1 MNFISKIREPKR
13 GPAKFFAGFTLFELV
28 VTMTVLSIFVL
39 GTVPLVTNAVR
50 RQKEERLR
58 DSLRMI
64 RLAIDEFKRDTVGAC
79 PLGSVTTVNP
89 AGRGTFNIPSDPRSR
104 VVIDDCTIFDTE
116 NLDRFPPT
124 LDVLVDGIAV
134 RPRGLNIMLAYGFGR
149 VVINVL
155 VGKFIADRF
164 FSGHK
169 TSESITIL
177 TGVIL
182 NVALLSLPYIWPL
195 ALFLFFAIGTGLV
208 VTSRSSSSW
217 KVS

>member
-1 MNFISKIREPKR
+1 
-13 GPAKFFAGFTLFELV
+13 
-28 VTMTVLSIFVL
+28 MTVLSIFVL

-134 RPRGLNIMLAYGFGR
+134 RPRGLNIMGGR
-149 VVINVL
+149 GISGTVNATDLGDATEEIKKVYLRELPVDPFTGEKDWILRSSYQTKDDDSWDDINVFDVRSASDQ
-155 VGKFIADRF
+155 VGLNGVKY
-164 FSGHK
+164 
-169 TSESITIL
+169 SE
-177 TGVIL
+177 
-182 NVALLSLPYIWPL
+182 W
-195 ALFLFFAIGTGLV
+195 
-208 VTSRSSSSW
+208 
-217 KVS
+217 